1 MTSVWYA
8 KGLRFKCTECGQ
20 CCTGGPGYVWITDQE
35 IEEMS
40 QFLALTREAFLK
52 QYTRQVG
59 ERIALLE
66 RLSLE
71 GNYDCIFLK
80 NRKCTLYKVR
90 PKQCRTYPWW
100 KENLNS
106 QKDWQEAA
114 QICEGINHPEAPL
127 IPIEEIVKVLKS
139 KS

>member
-100 KENLNS
+100 
-106 QKDWQEAA
+106 
-114 QICEGINHPEAPL
+114 
-127 IPIEEIVKVLKS
+127 
-139 KS
+139 